1 MLLALIGASLAAW
14 RLEVWARRHAGRRH
28 APRRR
33 NRTASTSN
41 MDIRDLSGG
50 AVAIALVSFADIS
63 VLSRVFTPR
72 GSRETDR
79 DQELIALGAAA

>member
-1 MLLALIGASLAAW
+1 MPGMLLALIGASLAAW
-14 RLEVWARRHAGRRH
+14 RLEVWARRHAGRQH
-28 APRRR
+28 APRRH
-33 NRTASTSN
+33 